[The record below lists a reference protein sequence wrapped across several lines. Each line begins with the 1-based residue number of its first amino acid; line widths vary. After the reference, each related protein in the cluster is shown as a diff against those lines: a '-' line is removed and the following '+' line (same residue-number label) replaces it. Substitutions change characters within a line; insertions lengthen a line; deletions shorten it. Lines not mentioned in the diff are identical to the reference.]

1 MNMFLDGTIIDR
13 FLLAIDE
20 YFLSYL
26 KSKNFEIQSQTPLNK
41 WAFLAMGIVNFVY
54 LIITIG
60 CLIFDEVT
68 LVVILINFCGIFKV
82 VISEYI
88 SFQRW
93 HEKQSQYF
101 KRNQIAPISKA
112 SSREI
117 RTKTKIYLRSLSWGN
132 SRWKSLVLDAAIS
145 IVFMFWG
152 IIGLQKREFYSL
164 RILTSGIILRIF
176 YIDIISYAESA
187 HNAVLKIEKETV
199 V

>member
-1 MNMFLDGTIIDR
+1 MTIRDKFFSR
-13 FLLAIDE
+13 IDE
-20 YFLSYL
+20 WFLSYL
-26 KSKNFEIQSQTPLNK
+26 SSKNFEIQTQTPLNK

-54 LIITIG
+54 LIITIR

-93 HEKQSQYF
+93 HEKQFQCF
-101 KRNQIAPISKA
+101 KQNRTAQINKA

-117 RTKTKIYLRSLSWGN
+117 RAKVKIYMRSLTWGN
-132 SRWKSLVLDAAIS
+132 SRCKAFILDAAVS
-145 IVFMFWG
+145 IGFLVWG
-152 IIGLQKREFYSL
+152 LICLQKKEFFSL
-164 RILTSGIILRIF
+164 RVLTSGVILRIF